1 MILFE
6 TLDFLYSNLISLYKN
21 VMISNWGDMPMDEK
35 TKQVQVR
42 LTPELHSKLKG
53 TLAFE
58 ERKLVDFFNEAAL
71 AYLTDQA
78 KYEKCIS
85 EIIGGCNY
93 GKGKKAGSIVRQP
106 INK

>member
-1 MILFE
+1 
-6 TLDFLYSNLISLYKN
+6 
-21 VMISNWGDMPMDEK
+21 MISNWGDMPMNEK